1 MKLVRDLIMQAKDLS
16 LSILRGHSGPL
27 APSSILEPLLPNYVS
42 AKGEGFWR
50 DSSGKKF
57 VIFSAKNKFNQ
68 SPAVAPASPQLSP
81 PSPPEGTFLLE
92 PRAMFPVISHHR
104 QRTVTIEVSC
114 DKSALAQTEDIKQ
127 YTPSSLEG
135 ALLLDS
141 CRILA
146 SHLAM
151 DHHGKPKLW
160 NSVGGDSINDLK
172 LLPTVDQPSQ
182 SLVEACWNGLEI
194 DADAKKRQRINPGY

>member
-1 MKLVRDLIMQAKDLS
+1 VKLVRDLILQAKDLS
-16 LSILRGHSGPL
+16 LPMLRGHSGPF

-42 AKGEGFWR
+42 ARGEGFWR
-50 DSSGKKF
+50 DSAGKKF

-68 SPAVAPASPQLSP
+68 SPPVAPSSPRHSP
-81 PSPPEGTFLLE
+81 HPPEGTFLLE
-92 PRAMFPVISHHR
+92 PRALLPAIANR

-114 DKSALAQTEDIKQ
+114 DKSASAPTEDSKQ

-146 SHLAM
+146 SHLALEH
-151 DHHGKPKLW
+151 DKPKLW
-160 NSVGGDSINDLK
+160 DTIGVDAKNDLK
-172 LLPTVDQPSQ
+172 FLPTITQPSQ
-182 SLVEACWNGLEI
+182 SLVEGCWNGLEM
-194 DADAKKRQRINPGY
+194 DADSQKRQRINPAF

>member
-1 MKLVRDLIMQAKDLS
+1 VKLVRDLILQAKDLS
-16 LSILRGHSGPL
+16 LPILRGHSGPL

-57 VIFSAKNKFNQ
+57 VIFSAKSKFNQ

-92 PRAMFPVISHHR
+92 PRAVLPVIAHHR

-114 DKSALAQTEDIKQ
+114 EKSSAVQKEDIKQ

-146 SHLAM
+146 SHLALEPS
-151 DHHGKPKLW
+151 KPKLW
-160 NSVGGDSINDLK
+160 EALGGDAKNDMAC
-172 LLPTVDQPSQ
+172 LPTHAHPSH
-182 SLVEACWNGLEI
+182 SLVEGCWNGLEM
-194 DADAKKRQRINPGY
+194 DADSKKRQRITPGH